1 MVTTAILNG
10 GMYVKM
16 GQGLSTMNHILP
28 KEFYT
33 TLRCLQTEALR
44 TKGNDLSHKTAI
56 LHKSQLN
63 ILKILILDRA
73 IIF

>member
-16 GQGLSTMNHILP
+16 GQGLSTMNHVLP

-44 TKGNDLSHKTAI
+44 TKGNDVSHKTFN
-56 LHKSQLN
+56 LKRRFS
-63 ILKILILDRA
+63 ILKIVV
-73 IIF
+73 